1 MIRPR
6 YQSRLSA
13 LILGV
18 RPSMTHV
25 NGVRITRTPDN
36 FSRNGTIAWQT
47 GLQMLLADL
56 NGSHELSTGEKWLQ
70 DWVAKEAAR
79 DAVRWSDASS
89 MLELL
94 SISLGPTAPEP
105 ELLRDPTFW
114 AQWSRNIDAMRF
126 AVEGGSS
133 LLSSDSPELANSA
146 LELVNIHGGPSL
158 LAMKLEQIAEA
169 ESGSVFEIPVFR
181 GLCSAVERVQ
191 LTTLVES
198 SMTGDPM
205 CTATEASL
213 LDQRVPSVTPA
224 KARSCRRRPAGD
236 RARPRHISDGANQR
250 RI

>member
-25 NGVRITRTPDN
+25 NGVRLTRTPDN
-36 FSRNGTIAWQT
+36 FSRSGTIAWQT

-56 NGSHELSTGEKWLQ
+56 NGSNDLSSGEKWLE

-105 ELLRDPTFW
+105 ELLRDPVFW
-114 AQWSRNIDAMRF
+114 AQWSRNIDAMRM

-133 LLSSDSPELANSA
+133 RLSADSPELAGSA
-146 LELVNIHGGPSL
+146 FGLVKIHGGPSL
-158 LAMKLEQIAEA
+158 LAMKLEQIAETEPGPA
-169 ESGSVFEIPVFR
+169 FENPIFR

-198 SMTGDPM
+198 SMTGDPI
-205 CTATEASL
+205 CSATEASL
-213 LDQRVPSVTPA
+213 LDQRVPSGPPT
-224 KARSCRRRPAGD
+224 KARSCRRRPVRG
-236 RARPRHISDGANQR
+236 RARPRHNNDAANHR